1 MTYEEG
7 ILREQQIYKEE
18 IIKFDK
24 LAQLGHILDL
34 PIICPKW
41 NMKVLRP
48 DGSIRVERE
57 SFNHS
62 WTRNAYNIHTQISL
76 FGSTGGVNTYADGGI
91 SYKTK
96 SGGIG
101 LVWQNVVGLET
112 YGYNGAEG
120 QVTQG
125 IILGTGTTAE
135 ALNDYKIETLIDDGD
150 VSGEM
155 EYGFTTKI
163 LDAWDSGNSRWES
176 QWERWFDNMSG
187 GTITVNEF
195 ACYHNTLGSGG
206 ELCMIRDIISPGQD
220 VAHEERLVLNQEF
233 RVGIP

>member
-48 DGSIRVERE
+48 DGSIRVERD

-62 WTRNAYNIHTQISL
+62 WVRNAYNAHTQISF
-76 FGSTGGVNTYADGGI
+76 FGNVGRPAGYVDGGAQMKNTAGAL
-91 SYKTK
+91 SNFSNGYPL
-96 SGGIG
+96 S
-101 LVWQNVVGLET
+101 T
-112 YGYNGAEG
+112 YSYNGSEDS
-120 QVTQG
+120 VDWG

-135 ALNDYKIETLIDDGD
+135 ALNDYIIETLIDDGD
-150 VSGEM
+150 AAGEM
-155 EYGFTTKI
+155 EYGFTTLI
-163 LDAWDSGNSRWES
+163 LDAWDVGNSRWES
-176 QWERWFDNMSG
+176 QHERWFDNMSG
-187 GTITVNEF
+187 ETITINEF
-195 ACYHNTLGSGG
+195 ALYHYTGTLIYCLS
-206 ELCMIRDIISPGQD
+206 RDIVSPGQD